1 VVCRHCAVERDCIAA
16 PAELSDRRA
25 SPSRG
30 GRRPSSSAAAPSN
43 AGRRAPSASPQPSP
57 AHAKAGARAAS
68 TGKMV
73 KYSVLMPTYN
83 ERENLPLITYLLDKA
98 FTQA

>member
-1 VVCRHCAVERDCIAA
+1 VERACIAA

-43 AGRRAPSASPQPSP
+43 AGRARSASLQSSP
-57 AHAKAGARAAS
+57 AHAKAGARSAS
-68 TGKMV
+68 RGKMV